1 MMVKSNRY
9 GVDVIGS
16 NPILSIKNNMQWG
29 SDIAQGMW
37 LLTKQ
42 SKEDDWG
49 WTFLPILARL
59 LDVIYPLPNC

>member
-9 GVDVIGS
+9 GVDAIGS
-16 NPILSIKNNMQWG
+16 NPILSIKNNMQWC

-42 SKEDDWG
+42 SKEDDWS
-49 WTFLPILARL
+49 WTFLPILARQ
-59 LDVIYPLPNC
+59 LDVMHPLPIC

>member
-9 GVDVIGS
+9 GVDAIGS

-42 SKEDDWG
+42 SKEDD
-49 WTFLPILARL
+49 
-59 LDVIYPLPNC
+59 

>member
-9 GVDVIGS
+9 GVDAIGS
-16 NPILSIKNNMQWG
+16 NPILSIKNNMQWC

-42 SKEDDWG
+42 SKEGDWS
-49 WTFLPILARL
+49 
-59 LDVIYPLPNC
+59 